1 MNQRLRLPV
10 VFRGTHPALHA
21 VRASVSEVWSGL
33 KRADAVLLAS
43 ALAVVV
49 CVLAFVLVADRV
61 TAGHTQVFDDEL
73 MLRMRAGSPSEP
85 RGPSW
90 LPGAMRDLTALGS
103 APVFVL
109 FVLAVAGFLVVRRQ
123 FHALGLLLVATVG
136 GMLLNDFL
144 KDAFARPRPPRAL
157 HLTEVRSMSFPSG
170 HAMESAIIYLT
181 LAAILARL
189 VRTRVL
195 QLYFVGVALFLTA
208 VVGLSR
214 VYLGV
219 HYPSDVLAGW
229 TAGLAWSL
237 LCWTTARYLQQKG
250 TVEPEK

>member
-1 MNQRLRLPV
+1 MLMI
-10 VFRGTHPALHA
+10 RGIARA
-21 VRASVSEVWSGL
+21 VPGAWSGL
-33 KRADAVLLAS
+33 RRADAVLLAS
-43 ALAVVV
+43 LLAVVL
-49 CVLAFVLVADRV
+49 CVWAFVEVADRV
-61 TAGHTQVFDDEL
+61 AAGHTQVLDDQI
-73 MLRMRAGSPSEP
+73 MQHMRAGGPSEP

-103 APVFVL
+103 APVLVL
-109 FVLAVAGFLVVRRQ
+109 VVLAVAGSLVVRRQ
-123 FHALGLLLVATVG
+123 YHALGLLLVATIG
-136 GMLLNDFL
+136 GILLNDLL
-144 KDAFARPRPPRAL
+144 KSSFARPRPAAAF

-181 LAAILARL
+181 LAALLARL

-195 QLYFVGVALFLTA
+195 QLYFIGLAFFLTF

-237 LCWTTARYLQQKG
+237 LCWAAARYLQ
-250 TVEPEK
+250 

>member
-1 MNQRLRLPV
+1 V
-10 VFRGTHPALHA
+10 WVF
-21 VRASVSEVWSGL
+21 VE
-33 KRADAVLLAS
+33 
-43 ALAVVV
+43 
-49 CVLAFVLVADRV
+49 VADRV
-61 TAGHTQVFDDEL
+61 TAGRTQVFDEEL
-73 MLRMRAGSPSEP
+73 MLKMRAGSPSQP

-103 APVFVL
+103 WPVLTF
-109 FVLAVAGFLVVRRQ
+109 FVLAVAGALGARRQ
-123 FHALGLLLVATVG
+123 YHALALLLVATVG
-136 GMLLNDFL
+136 GILLNEFL
-144 KDAFARPRPPRAL
+144 KGVFARPRPAAAL

-181 LAAILARL
+181 LAAVLARL

-195 QLYFVGVALFLTA
+195 QMYFVGHAVALTF

-237 LCWTTARYLQQKG
+237 LCWAAARHLQQRG
-250 TVEPEK
+250 AVEPEK

>member
-1 MNQRLRLPV
+1 MDRR
-10 VFRGTHPALHA
+10 TS
-21 VRASVSEVWSGL
+21 RAGL
-33 KRADAVLLAS
+33 GRADAVLLAS
-43 ALAVVV
+43 LLAVVL
-49 CVLAFVLVADRV
+49 CVWAFVAVADRV
-61 TAGHTQVFDDEL
+61 TAGHFQVFDDEL

-103 APVFVL
+103 APVLVL
-109 FVLAVAGFLVVRRQ
+109 VVLAVAGSLVVRRQ
-123 FHALGLLLVATVG
+123 YHALGLLLVATIG
-136 GMLLNDFL
+136 GILLNDSL
-144 KDAFARPRPPRAL
+144 KALFARPRPAASL

-181 LAAILARL
+181 LAALLARL

-195 QLYFVGVALFLTA
+195 QLYFVGLAILVTFL
-208 VVGLSR
+208 VGLSR

-237 LCWTTARYLQQKG
+237 LCWAAARYLQLRG
-250 TVEPEK
+250 RVEAGD